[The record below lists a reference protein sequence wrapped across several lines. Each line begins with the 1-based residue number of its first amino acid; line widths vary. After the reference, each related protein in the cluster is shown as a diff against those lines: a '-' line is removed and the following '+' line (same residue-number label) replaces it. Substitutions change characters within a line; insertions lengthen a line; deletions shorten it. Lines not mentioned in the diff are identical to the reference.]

1 MSWID
6 FQYVKTGT
14 GELSGP
20 SFVAQTEQAVNELGG
35 FINTIENT
43 AADAAAAAA
52 AAQQAAGAAQ
62 QTANSA
68 VSQAQAAQSAAE
80 SAQQSAEQAQA
91 AADSAAAAAQA
102 AQTTANSKAP
112 IMHAAGEVTYG
123 AGTDVLYGHVQLSD
137 ATTGTEQAAN
147 GGTAATPYAVAQV
160 SSVASA
166 AQNTAQNAQQVAD
179 SAQQSANAAQS
190 TATAAQNTA
199 NAVQTE
205 LAQSVDNLNQQI
217 AALTQQYDFIVTT
230 SAIDTEDY
238 AGSFAR
244 LYLTT
249 SASASTGLPAGI
261 TFPCYFWAERDSDG
275 KTSMMYVLSS
285 NVLYSQTG
293 TNTTPEADTHT
304 WSMSGWTQITYSAAT
319 TSSLGVVK
327 PDGATVNVSSGVLS
341 VPVYTGATASA
352 AGTAGLVPPAAAA
365 QQRYV
370 LQGDGT
376 WLNVQGASAH
386 ASMPGSQAVNIS
398 LDTNPFTPPTDGWI
412 QYKAVTSVGN
422 SWISLTCSTGL
433 YVSTFSPLAV
443 SNLGIF
449 IPIAANATVSFS
461 SSDTSTFTSR
471 TATFYYAQ
479 GAQS

>member
-20 SFVAQTEQAVNELGG
+20 SFVGQTEQAINELGG
-35 FINTIENT
+35 FINTIEKT
-43 AADAAAAAA
+43 AADATSTAAT
-52 AAQQAAGAAQ
+52 AQQTANAAQ

-68 VSQAQAAQSAAE
+68 VSQAQAAQSTADT
-80 SAQQSAEQAQA
+80 AQQTAEQAQA

-112 IMHAAGEVTYG
+112 IMHAASATTYG

-166 AQNTAQNAQQVAD
+166 AQSAAQNAQQVANT
-179 SAQQSANAAQS
+179 AQQSANAAQS
-190 TATAAQNTA
+190 TAADAQNTA
-199 NAVQTE
+199 NTVQTE
-205 LAQSVDNLNQQI
+205 LTHAIANFNQLI
-217 AALTQQYDFIVTT
+217 STVSNNAYFT
-230 SAIDTEDY
+230 SMDTAIDATDY
-238 AGSFAR
+238 AGQIAN
-244 LYLTT
+244 LYLTP

-261 TFPCYFWAERDSDG
+261 TYPCYFWTKATSD
-275 KTSMMYVLSS
+275 TNASAMYVLSS

-293 TNTTPEADTHT
+293 TNTTPEADTPT
-304 WSMSGWTQITYSAAT
+304 WSMSGWKLT
-319 TSSLGVVK
+319 
-327 PDGATVNVSSGVLS
+327 
-341 VPVYTGATASA
+341 VPVYAGATASA

-365 QQRYV
+365 QQGYV
-370 LQGDGT
+370 LQGNGT
-376 WLNVQGASAH
+376 WLNVRVASAH
-386 ASMPGSQAVNIS
+386 ASMPGSKSVSIS
-398 LDTNPFTPPTDGWI
+398 LDSNPFTPPTDGWV
-412 QYKAVTSVGN
+412 QYRAVTSVIN

-433 YVSTFSPLAV
+433 YVSSFSPLPV